1 MPDAREGL
9 TTAGRNRRLGALI
22 GTTLGGTAAV
32 LGSFLTWARFDVQ
45 FSILPMTGIDLG
57 YGILTGLLGLAA
69 IMLALVPAP
78 ESFAGR
84 IRVGQVVLG
93 CTILLTS
100 AVVATGIQAQVI
112 PGDLSFRSYGLGL
125 VVTGIGG
132 ALALAA
138 SLASRRA
145 G

>member
-1 MPDAREGL
+1 
-9 TTAGRNRRLGALI
+9 
-22 GTTLGGTAAV
+22 
-32 LGSFLTWARFDVQ
+32 
-45 FSILPMTGIDLG
+45 MTGIDLG